1 MAFQTILGFAF
12 FYFLVASDAGRVG
25 GSIGPWN
32 HLLMNDITMTIKA
45 CELRLLDVQSMG
57 YFDIPVNLF
66 PPLLDVLMTVDA
78 VLIDEIVFAQKLV
91 GEDLTWFCMTV
102 DTGHPGRM
110 NRLGPHHDSGLI
122 HMAMETDTWVG
133 HENMTGRND
142 EGYPQNDDTWEDTE
156 EKPFSLNQV
165 QDGPLYEVSDFHSS
179 DSSSMVLG

>member
-1 MAFQTILGFAF
+1 MAFQTIFGFAF

-25 GSIGPWN
+25 WSIGPWN

-57 YFDIPVNLF
+57 YFDIPMNLF
-66 PPLLDVLMTVDA
+66 LLLLDVLMTVDA
-78 VLIDEIVFAQKLV
+78 VLIDEIVFGQKLV

-102 DTGHPGRM
+102 DTGNPGRM

-133 HENMTGRND
+133 HENMTSRND
-142 EGYPQNDDTWEDTE
+142 EGYPQNDDTWKDTE
-156 EKPFSLNQV
+156 EKPFALNQV
-165 QDGPLYEVSDFHSS
+165 QDGILYEVSDFHSS
-179 DSSSMVLG
+179 DSSTMVLG